1 LKGIGRIFFGKKM
14 FSDRI
19 EAGLQL
25 AEALSAYKGED
36 VVVIAIPRGGLP
48 VGAVVAKALE
58 APLDVAL
65 SKKLGHPH
73 HKEYAIGAVS
83 LEHRVLSDVA
93 GISHSYLEEET
104 GRIREKL
111 RSRQEQYYEKRTPS
125 NLKGKTVILVDDGVA
140 TGNTIMVTAAL
151 VQQQDPAKTIAA
163 IPVAP
168 PSAVELM
175 KAAPDIDEVVCLLQP
190 HNFFAVGQF
199 YERFDQVSDA
209 EAIEL
214 LAKNS

>member
-1 LKGIGRIFFGKKM
+1 M
-14 FSDRI
+14 FTDRI
-19 EAGLQL
+19 DAGLQL
-25 AEALSAYKGED
+25 AEALSKYKGD
-36 VVVIAIPRGGLP
+36 NVVVIAIPRGGLP

-65 SKKLGHPH
+65 SKKIGHPH

-93 GISHSYLEEET
+93 GISKSYLQEET
-104 GRIREKL
+104 KRIRAKL
-111 RSRQEQYYEKRTPS
+111 QERQKQYYKDRSPS
-125 NLKGKTVILVDDGVA
+125 SLTNKTVILVDDGVA

-151 VQQQDPAKTIAA
+151 VQQQNPAMTIAA

-175 KAAPDIDEVVCLLQP
+175 ETAPDIDEVVCLFQP
-190 HNFFAVGQF
+190 QHFFAVGQF
-199 YERFDQVSDA
+199 YESFDQVSDA
-209 EAIEL
+209 EAIAL
-214 LAKNS
+214 LTEHS

>member
-1 LKGIGRIFFGKKM
+1 MHSIQSEM
-14 FSDRI
+14 FTDRI
-19 EAGLQL
+19 DAGLQL
-25 AEALSAYKGED
+25 AEALSKYKDED

-48 VGAVVAKALE
+48 VGAVVAKSLKAS
-58 APLDVAL
+58 LDIAL
-65 SKKLGHPH
+65 SKKIGHPY

-83 LEHRVLSDVA
+83 LENRVLSDVVD
-93 GISHSYLEEET
+93 ISETYLEAET
-104 GRIREKL
+104 TRIRAKL
-111 RSRQEQYYEKRTPS
+111 KERQKQYYQDRMPS
-125 NLKGKTVILVDDGVA
+125 SLTGKTVILVDDGVA

-151 VQQQDPAKTIAA
+151 VQLQQPKKTIAA

-175 KAAPDIDEVVCLLQP
+175 ENAPEIDEVVCLLEPQ
-190 HNFFAVGQF
+190 NFYAVGQF

-214 LAKNS
+214 LAEYS